1 MEFEGRIIRVLPVR
15 SGTSQNGNEWKRLPF
30 VFAYYESGEQRWE
43 DRVLLE
49 TWDTTWMAQIG
60 QFCVKGADGKV
71 VVENGSVKLNVLDIK
86 CRCGF
91 SHGVKDVNRK
101 DGSGVIT
108 MNELKC
114 YKLEIMPAGNAA
126 GTVAQQPQGAFGQ
139 AIAPKTQ
146 VVYPNP
152 FQPQET
158 TDDDDLP
165 F

>member
-30 VFAYYESGEQRWE
+30 VFAYYENGEQRWE

-101 DGSGVIT
+101 DGSGVVT

-114 YKLEIMPAGNAA
+114 YKLEVIQQQMPAGSAA
-126 GTVAQQPQGAFGQ
+126 GVMVGQQPAFQPQAQMPFGAPQPQGGG
-139 AIAPKTQ
+139 
-146 VVYPNP
+146 
-152 FQPQET
+152 ET
-158 TDDDDLP
+158 DDLP

>member
-91 SHGVKDVNRK
+91 SHNVKDVNKK
-101 DGSGVIT
+101 DGSGVVT

-114 YKLEIMPAGNAA
+114 YKLEIAGQQGQQSAVHQA
-126 GTVAQQPQGAFGQ
+126 PPQAQPTAEQ
-139 AIAPKTQ
+139 APF
-146 VVYPNP
+146 PP
-152 FQPQET
+152 FQQQTAVGGQEH
-158 TDDDDLP
+158 DDLP

>member
-1 MEFEGRIIRVLPVR
+1 MEFEGRITRVLPVR

-30 VFAYYESGEQRWE
+30 VFAYYENGEQRWE

-71 VVENGSVKLNVLDIK
+71 VMENGSVKLNVLDIK

-101 DGSGVIT
+101 DGSGTVT
-108 MNELKC
+108 MNELRC
-114 YKLEIMPAGNAA
+114 YKLEIT
-126 GTVAQQPQGAFGQ
+126 TVANAPGMVAQPQQPQQAQAGAV
-139 AIAPKTQ
+139 P
-146 VVYPNP
+146 P
-152 FQPQET
+152 FPEPGKAEGNG
-158 TDDDDLP
+158 DDLP

>member
-49 TWDTTWMAQIG
+49 TWDTTWMALIG

-71 VVENGSVKLNVLDIK
+71 VVENGSVKLKTLDIK
-86 CRCGF
+86 CKCGF
-91 SHGVKDVNRK
+91 SHNVKDVARR
-101 DGSGVIT
+101 DGSGVVT

-114 YKLEIMPAGNAA
+114 YKLEVIQQQMPAGNAT
-126 GTVAQQPQGAFGQ
+126 GVAVGQQPAAYQQQPMSFGTQQQQGGG
-139 AIAPKTQ
+139 
-146 VVYPNP
+146 
-152 FQPQET
+152 ES
-158 TDDDDLP
+158 DDLP